1 MNEGPFG
8 KWGRLAKAIGIF
20 SGALGLIFLVLGL
33 VHGDSFAKA
42 MESCLVMAAVGA
54 FWWGLGWWLE
64 RTEK

>member
-1 MNEGPFG
+1 MNEGPYG

-20 SGALGLIFLVLGL
+20 GGALGLVFTILGL
-33 VHGDSFAKA
+33 VHGDTFAKVV
-42 MESCLVMAAVGA
+42 ETFLGMAAVGA